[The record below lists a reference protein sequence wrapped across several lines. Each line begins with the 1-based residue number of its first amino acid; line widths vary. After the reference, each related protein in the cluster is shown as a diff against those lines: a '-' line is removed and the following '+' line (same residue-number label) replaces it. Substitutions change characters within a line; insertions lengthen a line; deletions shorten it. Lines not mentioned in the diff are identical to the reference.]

1 MKYTCIM
8 PIMYIKTVGLMCTR
22 TAIVSQF
29 SVFYF
34 LILSVFSYGQLPE
47 LVCDAAN
54 TMNE

>member
-1 MKYTCIM
+1 M